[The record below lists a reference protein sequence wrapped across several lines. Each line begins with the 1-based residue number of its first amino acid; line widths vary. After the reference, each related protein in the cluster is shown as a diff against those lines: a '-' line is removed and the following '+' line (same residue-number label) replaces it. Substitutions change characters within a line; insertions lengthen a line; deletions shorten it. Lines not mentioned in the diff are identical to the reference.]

1 MTQVSCLTTVAPDKG
16 CWETASRHDEI
27 RTDRGPR
34 ASGSFLGL
42 WLRNKHRFIGTL
54 RRCAIIG
61 EAFRRPE
68 AGFPV
73 SLLQNSIDSIGETYR
88 DLDKQITRRRKTLEK
103 RTRNQLTGLRK
114 KLPKRVQRLPD
125 ETTRW
130 IEKSVNNVLWF
141 LHLASKSDLDRIDRK
156 LEEINQRLHKLRP
169 GKKYSGLAK

>member
-1 MTQVSCLTTVAPDKG
+1 M
-16 CWETASRHDEI
+16 
-27 RTDRGPR
+27 
-34 ASGSFLGL
+34 SF
-42 WLRNKHRFIGTL
+42 
-54 RRCAIIG
+54 
-61 EAFRRPE
+61 
-68 AGFPV
+68 
-73 SLLQNSIDSIGETYR
+73 LQNSIDSIGETYR

-169 GKKYSGLAK
+169 RKKYSGLAK